1 MEDLKDLNPQDDNV
15 TINKKLDLIIE
26 LLTDPAKIYVR
37 EWLSRNPDVVDFLNS
52 KNAEATK

>member
-37 EWLSRNPDVVDFLNS
+37 EWLSRNQDVVEFLNS
-52 KNAEATK
+52 KNPEATK

>member
-1 MEDLKDLNPQDDNV
+1 MEDLKDLKPQDDNV

-37 EWLSRNPDVVDFLNS
+37 EWLSRNQDVVEFLNS
-52 KNAEATK
+52 KNPEATK